1 MEYWVCLKL
10 YSGRLKDLG
19 DLELVLSKVNIQ
31 LNMNILN
38 RIFERHPILY
48 GRWREFLEAFKRDYG
63 RIVTRDGKIEKISHK
78 WDPW

>member
-1 MEYWVCLKL
+1 
-10 YSGRLKDLG
+10 
-19 DLELVLSKVNIQ
+19 
-31 LNMNILN
+31 MNILN